1 MKPAVTASAS
11 IMSWLPNGFDTIE
24 YTKYT
29 VQINNA
35 EIMIQRKIFPF
46 LDIRMTSYT
55 NSYLSGN

>member
-35 EIMIQRKIFPF
+35 QI
-46 LDIRMTSYT
+46 LYT
-55 NSYLSGN
+55 AKFFYF

>member
-46 LDIRMTSYT
+46 F
-55 NSYLSGN
+55 